1 MGPIALTALG
11 IPEWVLIITG
21 SGHLLSI
28 ISFLF
33 ALILLGRL
41 MGEHRHPGSTMAWL
55 MGILFVPYITIPL
68 FLLFGG
74 RKLRTLAGRKRG
86 LHLHGQTPG
95 EGPGQQ
101 EDPRPTAD
109 GNRVEL
115 LPDGVETYRRF
126 MEIIEQARES
136 IHVMTFILWRDDVGR
151 QVVESLARRAAEGV
165 EVRLLLDALGGLGA
179 KGRFT
184 DPIRKAGGEVAI
196 FMPMLPIHRRW
207 SANLR
212 NHRKL
217 LIADERIAMVG
228 GRNIGS
234 EYMGPYLKDDRW
246 MDYSMVVEGP
256 SVFSLTEVFA
266 ADWEFAT
273 GKNIDDRLRIKTIEG
288 IPKAGDVRLQTIASG
303 PDVPDDPL
311 YETLMTSFMQ
321 ARKRIWVVTPY
332 FVPDETLLR
341 ILMSQ
346 ARLGR
351 DVRLLI
357 PEKSNRMLVDLASR
371 YAQRELARAGAQVYL
386 YQGGMMHTKLV
397 VVDDEMAMAGS
408 PNLDMRSLYLNFE
421 IATVVHDVDHVQEM
435 AWHVDDLMRKA
446 RLYRRTPH
454 GTQGLV
460 IESLE
465 NVSRLLSP
473 LL

>member
-1 MGPIALTALG
+1 MENSAQLALS
-11 IPEWVLIITG
+11 IPEWVLIVSG

-55 MGILFVPYITIPL
+55 MGILFIPYITIPL

-74 RKLRTLAGRKRG
+74 RKMRMLAGRKRG
-86 LHLHGQTPG
+86 LHLHGQAPG
-95 EGPGQQ
+95 GQQ
-101 EDPRPTAD
+101 EDTRPTAD

-115 LPDGVETYRRF
+115 LPDGVKTYQRS
-126 MEIIEQARES
+126 MEMIEGARES
-136 IHVMTFILWRDDVGR
+136 IHITTFILWRDEVG
-151 QVVESLARRAAEGV
+151 QKMVETLARKAAEGV
-165 EVRLLLDALGGLGA
+165 QVRLLLDALGGLGA

-184 DPIRKAGGEVAI
+184 DPIRKAGGEVDI

-217 LIADERIAMVG
+217 LIVDEKIAMVG

-234 EYMGPYLKDDRW
+234 EYMGPYPKEDRW
-246 MDYSMVVEGP
+246 ADYSMVVEGP

-273 GKNIDDRLRIKTIEG
+273 GRTLDDTLRIKSIEEM
-288 IPKAGDVRLQTIASG
+288 PSAGDVRIQTIASG

-321 ARKRIWVVTPY
+321 ARERIWVVTPY

-346 ARLGR
+346 AKLGR
-351 DVRLLI
+351 DVRLLV
-357 PEKSNRMLVDLASR
+357 PEKSNRVLVDLASR
-371 YAQRELARAGAQVYL
+371 YAQRELTRAGGRVYL
-386 YQGGMMHTKLV
+386 YQAGMMHTKLV
-397 VVDDEMAMAGS
+397 IVDEGIAMVGS

-421 IATVVHDVDHVQEM
+421 IATVVQGPGHVQEI
-435 AWHVDDLMRKA
+435 AGHVEEMLRKS
-446 RLYRRTPH
+446 RIYRRTPH
-454 GTQGLV
+454 GMQGLV

-465 NVSRLLSP
+465 NVSRLMAP